1 MATLSTKSEKLHQIS
16 RINNYYISSKQKRVF
31 VSLYGVHE
39 EYNQQNNLRD
49 YKRKSLDW
57 SELLIYSNEKDE
69 DSDSQC
75 VIANRLTSQQV
86 L

>member
-1 MATLSTKSEKLHQIS
+1 MATLRTKSEKLHQIS
-16 RINNYYISSKQKRVF
+16 RINNYYIYNKQKRVF

-39 EYNQQNNLRD
+39 ENNQQNNLLD

-57 SELLIYSNEKDE
+57 PELFSQTKKDE
-69 DSDSQC
+69 DSDSQR
-75 VIANRLTSQQV
+75 VIANRLTSQQA